1 MAQFQTV
8 RTGKIKAG
16 LALAGVIGMAMPA
29 LAQTATPT
37 KPVAAKPVSAKP
49 VTGETVPGRT
59 LDEKLRNILGTIPKG
74 ARAGF
79 VVSTLEGREI
89 IAIRPD
95 ERFVPAS
102 NTKLFTTAAAY
113 TFLPDLKNGTAP
125 RGNAVLIGSGA
136 RPDISLIGYGDARM
150 SSAPDCQVDCL
161 ATLAD
166 AIAKQ
171 HRTVGDI
178 IGDSRYLVD
187 DRFSMGMAWNNI
199 PTRSG
204 AGLAALSLDG
214 NEVALMLKPG
224 AGQGAA
230 ALVEAPGYYRV
241 INRVVTRAEMP
252 TKIDYYRSP
261 GSRDILLTGT
271 IQPASSGQQGNS
283 GQPAPTGQRIRFGIE
298 DPADYAAFRL
308 AELLRARGV
317 AVTGKT
323 RALYRLPDAPA
334 PVDTPT
340 TLSLTPPSLADDVR
354 IINKDS
360 QNVYA
365 ELLLRRVG
373 ASQGDGSVEGGLKA
387 VEAMLAQAG
396 VPRTAWDFSDGSGMS
411 TYNRVS
417 PRATTQLLR
426 WAANQP
432 WGMAWRQSLPIGGSD
447 GTLVRRYADT
457 PLHGKIFA
465 KTGTVNAAT
474 ALSGYLVTAKGQ
486 TLVFSSY
493 VADIPADGSVTAIVD
508 KALLLI
514 AAEN

>member
-1 MAQFQTV
+1 MAHYQQAWS
-8 RTGKIKAG
+8 RLAIAG
-16 LALAGVIGMAMPA
+16 AMLAAMPA
-29 LAQTATPT
+29 TAQTAVP
-37 KPVAAKPVSAKP
+37 AKS
-49 VTGETVPGRT
+49 VTVEPVPGRT
-59 LDEKLRNILGTIPKG
+59 LDEKTRNILATIPQG
-74 ARAGF
+74 ARAGL
-79 VVSTLEGREI
+79 VVTTLEGREI

-113 TFLPDLKNGTAP
+113 TFLPELKNGTAP
-125 RGNAVLIGSGA
+125 RGNAVQIGSGA
-136 RPDISLIGYGDARM
+136 RPNITLIGYGDARM

-178 IGDSRYLVD
+178 IGDSRYFAD
-187 DRFSMGMAWNNI
+187 DRWSMGMAWNNI

-204 AGLAALSLDG
+204 AGLAALSLDD
-214 NEVALMLKPG
+214 NEVTLMINPG
-224 AGQGAA
+224 EGQGVAA
-230 ALVEAPGYYRV
+230 VIKGPTYYRV
-241 INRVVTRAEMP
+241 TNRVVTRLRGP

-271 IQPASSGQQGNS
+271 IQPVYVAALTN
-283 GQPAPTGQRIRFGIE
+283 PDQRIRFGIE

-323 RALYRLPDAPA
+323 RALYRLPDASA

-340 TLSLTPPSLADDVR
+340 TLHLTPPSLADDVR

-365 ELLLRRVG
+365 ELMLRRVG
-373 ASQGDGSVEGGLKA
+373 AAQEDASVEGGLKA

-426 WAANQP
+426 WAAGQP
-432 WGMAWRQSLPIGGSD
+432 WGSAWRQSLPVGGVD
-447 GTLVRRYADT
+447 GTLARRYADT
-457 PLHGKIFA
+457 PLQGKIFA

-474 ALSGYLVTAKGQ
+474 ALSGYLVTAKGK
-486 TLVFSSY
+486 TLIFSSY

-508 KALLLI
+508 KVLLLI